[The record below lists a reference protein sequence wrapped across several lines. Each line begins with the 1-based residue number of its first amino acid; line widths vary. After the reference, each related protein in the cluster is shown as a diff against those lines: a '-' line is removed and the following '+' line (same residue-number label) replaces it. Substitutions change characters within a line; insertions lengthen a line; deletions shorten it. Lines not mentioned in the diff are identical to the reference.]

1 MDELD
6 LYFEQIWEKHK
17 HSKKLPVEFEKNLKQ
32 SFMSAAR
39 EVWKKS
45 LEHDRERMIREFPD
59 FVKERYFHTGPV
71 A

>member
-17 HSKKLPVEFEKNLKQ
+17 PSKKLPVEFEKNLKQ

-45 LEHDRERMIREFPD
+45 LEHDRERMIQEFPD